1 MASPARFERTTCFL
15 GGSRSIQLSYGDLRR
30 IMMPVGPDN
39 NPNMRPAALN
49 ALSAAALA
57 LAGLPPAADAGA
69 LRGFRPDDLN
79 RLQNVSDP
87 VFSPD
92 GRRLVYSVERA
103 DLGEDAFTSDLWTVA
118 LDGTPPR
125 RLTDTPHSEWQPQLA
140 GDGRQVFFLS
150 DAGEDGL
157 PQVWRMPLDG
167 NSPAVAVTRV
177 PQGVSDYALSPDGR
191 QLALVVL
198 DAPAWQQGKMAKA
211 PKNLPPIVTERFQ
224 FMEDVT
230 GYLDGRRLHLY
241 LQPVAG
247 GQPVALT
254 RGPFDHYLPAFSPD
268 GTRIAYV
275 SKRGDDP
282 DRHSNWDLF
291 LVEAKAGG
299 AETQLTRYPGSD
311 LDPYWETRPSWSPDG
326 RRIAYVR
333 SEAGKWIYYAP
344 WQLAVV
350 ELDTGREYQPA
361 LADCFSIK
369 PQWLPDSRHLAVLVE
384 SPQAM
389 HAVKVDIRSGKT
401 EALTRGGRYDY
412 GLAVSRRG
420 EVVVNG
426 STPERPFELSHVRAG
441 GRLAPLTR
449 HNDWLSALA
458 LAPVEDVRFRSKDGT
473 EIDGLLLKPLGA
485 VPGRRYPTI
494 VRLHGGPVYQFSREF
509 MADWQAY
516 AAAGFAVLAVNPRG
530 SSGRGFEFA
539 KAIYA
544 DWGNTDVQDVLAGVE
559 HAVALGVADPERLGV
574 GGWSYGGILTNY
586 VIAADGRFKAAVS
599 GAGATNVFASYGF
612 DQYTREYEAELGT
625 PWDNP
630 DAYAR
635 VSSPFLQAGRI
646 HTPTLFQCA
655 ERDFNVPCL
664 GAMQMYQALRSRNVP
679 TRLVVYPG
687 QNHGLDVP
695 SYLVDRLQR
704 NIDWYSRYLNPRD

>member
-39 NPNMRPAALN
+39 NPNMRPAVLN
-49 ALSAAALA
+49 ALSAAVLVLA
-57 LAGLPPAADAGA
+57 AMSVAAAAPPT
-69 LRGFRPDDLN
+69 RGFRPDDVN

-87 VFSPD
+87 VFAPD
-92 GRRLVYSVERA
+92 GKHLAYSVETA
-103 DLGEDAFTSDLWTVA
+103 DAGRDVFSSDLWTVA

-125 RLTDTPHSEWQPQLA
+125 RLTATPHSEWQPVYA
-140 GDGRQVFFLS
+140 PDGHALYFLS
-150 DAGEDGL
+150 DAGEDGIT
-157 PQVWRMPLDG
+157 QVWRMTLHG
-167 NSPAVAVTRV
+167 GGPALAVTRV
-177 PQGVSDYALSPDGR
+177 PQGVDDYALSPDGR
-191 QLALVVL
+191 HLALIVR
-198 DAPAWQQGKMAKA
+198 DAEYPDGKRPPN
-211 PKNLPPIVTERFQ
+211 PKPFVSTRFQ

-230 GYLDGRRLHLY
+230 GYLDERRLHLY
-241 LQPVAG
+241 LLDLAG
-247 GQPVALT
+247 GEPVALT
-254 RGPFDHYLPAFSPD
+254 RGPYDHYLPAFSPD

-275 SKRGDDP
+275 SKRGKDP

-291 LVEAKAGG
+291 MVEAVAGG

-311 LDPYWETRPSWSPDG
+311 LDPYWETRPAWSPDG

-333 SEAGKWIYYAP
+333 SEAGQWIYYAP
-344 WQLAVV
+344 WQLAVL
-350 ELDTGREYQPA
+350 ELDTGREYPPA
-361 LADCFSIK
+361 LADRFSIK

-384 SPQAM
+384 APQAM
-389 HAVKVDIRSGKT
+389 HAVKVDVGSGKT
-401 EALTRGGRYDY
+401 TMLTRGGRYDY
-412 GLAVSRRG
+412 GLAVSRQG

-426 STPERPFELSHVRAG
+426 STPLRPFELSRVRAG
-441 GRLAPLTR
+441 GRLTALTA
-449 HNDWLSALA
+449 HNAWLSALT
-458 LAPVEDVRFRSKDGT
+458 LAPVEDIRFRSADGT
-473 EIDGLLLKPLGA
+473 EIDGLLLKPLDA

-494 VRLHGGPVYQFSREF
+494 LRLHGGPVYQFSREF

-544 DWGNTDVQDVLAGVE
+544 DWGNRDVQDVLAGVD
-559 HAVALGVADPERLGV
+559 HAVALGVADPQRLGV

-586 VIAADGRFKAAVS
+586 VIAADARFQAAVS
-599 GAGATNVFASYGF
+599 GAGATNTFASYGF

-635 VSSPFLQAGRI
+635 VSRPFLQAGRI
-646 HTPTLFQCA
+646 ATPTLFQCA

-664 GAMQMYQALRSRNVP
+664 GAMQMYQALRSRGVP
-679 TRLVVYPG
+679 TQLVVYPG
-687 QNHGLDVP
+687 QYHGLSVP

-704 NIDWYSRYLNPRD
+704 HIDWYSRYLMPRN

>member
-1 MASPARFERTTCFL
+1 
-15 GGSRSIQLSYGDLRR
+15 
-30 IMMPVGPDN
+30 MPVGPDN
-39 NPNMRPAALN
+39 NPNMRPAVLN

-57 LAGLPPAADAGA
+57 LAGLSASVAAAEA
-69 LRGFRPDDLN
+69 PRGFRPDDLN

-87 VFSPD
+87 VFAPD
-92 GRRLVYSVERA
+92 GKHLAYSVESA
-103 DLGEDAFTSDLWTVA
+103 DVGRDVFGSDLWTVA
-118 LDGTPPR
+118 LDGRPPR
-125 RLTDTPHSEWQPQLA
+125 RLTDTPHSEWQPVYA
-140 GDGRQVFFLS
+140 PDGRALYFLS
-150 DAGEDGL
+150 DAGEDGIT
-157 PQVWRMPLDG
+157 QVWRMPLDG
-167 NSPAVAVTRV
+167 SGPAVAVTRV
-177 PQGVSDYALSPDGR
+177 PQGVDDYALSPDGR
-191 QLALVVL
+191 HLALVVR
-198 DAPAWQQGKMAKA
+198 DAEYPDGKTPPN
-211 PKNLPPIVTERFQ
+211 PKPFATTRFQ

-230 GYLDGRRLHLY
+230 GYLDERRLHLY
-241 LQPVAG
+241 LLDLAG
-247 GQPVALT
+247 GAPVKLS

-291 LVEAKAGG
+291 MVEAKAGG
-299 AETQLTRYPGSD
+299 TETRLTRYPGSD
-311 LDPYWETRPSWSPDG
+311 LDPYWETRPAWSPDG

-350 ELDTGREYQPA
+350 ELDSGREYQPA
-361 LADCFSIK
+361 LADRFSIK

-384 SPQAM
+384 APQAM
-389 HAVKVDIRSGKT
+389 HAVKVDVRSGKT
-401 EALTRGGRYDY
+401 AMLTRGGRFDY
-412 GLAVSRRG
+412 GLAVSRG
-420 EVVVNG
+420 GDVVVNG
-426 STPERPFELSHVRAG
+426 STPTRPFELGHVRAD
-441 GRLAPLTR
+441 GRLTPLTR
-449 HNDWLSALA
+449 HNEWLSELA

-473 EIDGLLLKPLGA
+473 EIEGLLLKPAGA
-485 VPGRRYPTI
+485 EPGRRYPTI

-544 DWGNTDVQDVLAGVE
+544 DWGNKDVKDVLAGVE

-635 VSSPFLQAGRI
+635 VSYPFLQAGRI
-646 HTPTLFQCA
+646 NTPTLFQCG

-664 GAMQMYQALRSRNVP
+664 GAMQMYQALRSREVP
-679 TRLVVYPG
+679 TQLVIYPG
-687 QNHGLDVP
+687 QHHGLDVP

-704 NIDWYSRYLNPRD
+704 NIDWYSRYLIPRN